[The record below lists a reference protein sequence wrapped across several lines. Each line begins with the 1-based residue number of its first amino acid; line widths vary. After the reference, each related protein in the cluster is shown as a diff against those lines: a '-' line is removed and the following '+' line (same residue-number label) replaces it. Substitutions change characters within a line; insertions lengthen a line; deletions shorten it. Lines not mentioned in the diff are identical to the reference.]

1 MKRQL
6 VLALALVLSS
16 FGSAYAQVQFA
27 ELTFE
32 EALTK
37 AQTENRDIFIYFW
50 TEWCAPCRQ
59 LDSIVFADSAVAT
72 LINEYVP
79 LKLDAEAG
87 QGADLNARYEIGG
100 YPTFLFLNAEGEEL
114 GRVTGTRLNE
124 DYVVVIRSRG
134 REDPGG
140 ERLRRLLEQQKDGQ

>member
-1 MKRQL
+1 MKQPPRYSL
-6 VLALALVLSS
+6 R
-16 FGSAYAQVQFA
+16 F
-27 ELTFE
+27 T
-32 EALTK
+32 
-37 AQTENRDIFIYFW
+37 
-50 TEWCAPCRQ
+50 CRI
-59 LDSIVFADSAVAT
+59 D
-72 LINEYVP
+72 
-79 LKLDAEAG
+79 
-87 QGADLNARYEIGG
+87 YEIGA